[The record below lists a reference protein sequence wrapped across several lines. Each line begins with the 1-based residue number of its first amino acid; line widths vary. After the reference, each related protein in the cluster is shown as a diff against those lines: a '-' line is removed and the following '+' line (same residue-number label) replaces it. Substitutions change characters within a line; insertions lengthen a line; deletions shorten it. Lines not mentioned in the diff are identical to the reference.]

1 MDWTDE
7 AIVLGRRKH
16 GESSAIVA
24 LLTQGHGRHL
34 GLVRG
39 GSGSRAGGLYQPGNL
54 VAARWRA
61 RLSEHLGNYAC
72 ELQEGVAARL
82 LDDGTRLGALTSA
95 CAVLEVCLPER
106 EPHPTL
112 YAATRAL
119 WTALDGPDWAAT
131 YVRWEM
137 TCLADLGFG
146 LDLQTCAVNGGRE
159 GLRYVSPRSGR
170 AVSADAGAP
179 FADRLLSLPAFLR
192 GEGGAANA
200 KEILAGLRLTG
211 HFLERHV
218 LAPQNRH
225 LPPARTRL
233 IDRLTKNATISS
245 RS

>member
-1 MDWTDE
+1 MEWTDE

-24 LLTQGHGRHL
+24 LLTQNNGRHL

-39 GSGSRAGGLYQPGNL
+39 GSGSRAGGLYQPGNI
-54 VAARWRA
+54 VSARWRA
-61 RLSEHLGNYAC
+61 RLSEHLGTYTC

-82 LDDGTRLGALTSA
+82 LDDGARLGALASA
-95 CAVLEVCLPER
+95 CAVIESSLAER
-106 EPHPTL
+106 EPHPAL

-119 WTALDGPDWAAT
+119 WTALDGPNWATA
-131 YVRWEM
+131 YVRWET

-146 LDLQTCAVNGGRE
+146 LDLERCAVNGGRE
-159 GLRYVSPRSGR
+159 ALRYVSPRSGR
-170 AVSADAGAP
+170 AVSADAGAA
-179 FADRLLSLPAFLR
+179 FADRLLTLPAFLR
-192 GEGGAANA
+192 DPGEAAA
-200 KEILAGLRLTG
+200 PKEILAGLRLTG

-233 IDRLTKNATISS
+233 IDRLTRNATISG